1 MKSNPLAYLYE
12 MKFKAEINV
21 MPHKELLDPQGKT
34 VARNMDHAGI
44 SGVQDVRIGKRIE
57 IVLDAADT
65 AAANAMVDEACR
77 KFLANLIMETYAF
90 EVKPA

>member
-1 MKSNPLAYLYE
+1 

-21 MPHKELLDPQGKT
+21 MPLRELLDPQGKT

-44 SGVQDVRIGKRIE
+44 LGVQDVRIGKRIE
-57 IVLDAADT
+57 VQLEAADE
-65 AAANAMVDEACR
+65 ASANALIEEACR
-77 KFLANLIMETYAF
+77 KFLANLIMETYSY